1 MRSYKQRIA
10 RLSRQLELAD
20 HLATNMDLDTKLATM
35 EADGL
40 PLYLPSQQVLA
51 PGHTDGSGKV
61 GGATSTSPH
70 NPTALRL
77 LKLYRDTASQLKRQ
91 RKGGLPCKGTSCLSR
106 SFDESKR
113 CMQHPELAN
122 LLVELKRTR
131 RWFTYEYWCHGP
143 QDWLYIHGTPSL
155 MSPQALVR
163 ELLAEL
169 GSTPL
174 GVLRPL
180 RQQCIPRLQRPLERR
195 VDAPRRRNLR

>member
-113 CMQHPELAN
+113 CTQHPKLAN
-122 LLVELKRTR
+122 LLVELERTQR
-131 RWFTYEYWCHGP
+131 ALVHTRIHKYWCRHGP

-155 MSPQALVR
+155 MSPKHWPESFWPNWAAHPSVFCDPGDSSAYPVFNVR
-163 ELLAEL
+163 
-169 GSTPL
+169 
-174 GVLRPL
+174 
-180 RQQCIPRLQRPLERR
+180 
-195 VDAPRRRNLR
+195 